1 MREKKGEQDEDGIQN
16 KIICSVTR
24 HQFWKKLV
32 QDFFCIWRLNFQ
44 TISVQTFQSIIAI
57 FRRDYFVY
65 HQFIVSPNMYTVLY
79 ISHKMSKLN
88 KLDLCPTSLN

>member
-32 QDFFCIWRLNFQ
+32 KDFF
-44 TISVQTFQSIIAI
+44 
-57 FRRDYFVY
+57 VY
-65 HQFIVSPNMYTVLY
+65 GV
-79 ISHKMSKLN
+79 
-88 KLDLCPTSLN
+88 